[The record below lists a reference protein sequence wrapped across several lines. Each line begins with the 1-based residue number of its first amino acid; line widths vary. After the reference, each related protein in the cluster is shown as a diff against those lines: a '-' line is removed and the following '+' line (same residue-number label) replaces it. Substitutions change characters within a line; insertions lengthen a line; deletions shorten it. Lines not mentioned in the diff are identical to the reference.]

1 MELGLQLATQMGNRL
16 MFEHIMRKR
25 LRVVWEWGPAIQY
38 EICLR
43 GIDSSGDG
51 GNDVLEIICEPDV
64 RQETASLL
72 LDDVFYG
79 LLHKVV
85 LKKWSLFGRYMHV
98 AMTVIDSAL
107 FVQLVMTAFDLK
119 RDPLNASRFEQP
131 LGMLLNCVVR
141 FCIEIFF
148 LTKRWLNMP
157 KGQSVYDKVRVL
169 FSWMVELDGMWRR
182 LVTTTTSMIA
192 ALLTMTH
199 LNPTAEGHGD
209 EIVWI
214 LLSISTGLQGSSTV
228 NGLFM
233 PFEKQAIYLMSM
245 ERCMSNE
252 VLLFVQFLIIF
263 TLIFSLSLYIAY
275 PRAGTGIL
283 PGDPI
288 PQFND
293 WDTSIKAMFDEMI
306 GLRRWPIDL
315 DEMYRLSSWESVGL
329 TLFLLIYFMCVM
341 LVLQLMYRFLNATL
355 TSKFNS
361 IQKESTL
368 QWRLNF
374 ARQVLRSEFMW
385 FFWDTSIGDADLNYQ
400 FQHVRKQLSQS
411 INTSDEDDYDA
422 GEPVVPFQSYEL
434 LRSAASTASCRADA
448 TRDVMARAITHEN
461 NASIKEE
468 HHDEDNHDDDQI
480 PTTLAT
486 DLGGARSRTAAPP
499 AVVS

>member
-1 MELGLQLATQMGNRL
+1 
-16 MFEHIMRKR
+16 
-25 LRVVWEWGPAIQY
+25 
-38 EICLR
+38 
-43 GIDSSGDG
+43 
-51 GNDVLEIICEPDV
+51 
-64 RQETASLL
+64 
-72 LDDVFYG
+72 
-79 LLHKVV
+79 
-85 LKKWSLFGRYMHV
+85 
-98 AMTVIDSAL
+98 
-107 FVQLVMTAFDLK
+107 
-119 RDPLNASRFEQP
+119 
-131 LGMLLNCVVR
+131 
-141 FCIEIFF
+141 
-148 LTKRWLNMP
+148 
-157 KGQSVYDKVRVL
+157 
-169 FSWMVELDGMWRR
+169 
-182 LVTTTTSMIA
+182 
-192 ALLTMTH
+192 
-199 LNPTAEGHGD
+199 
-209 EIVWI
+209 
-214 LLSISTGLQGSSTV
+214 
-228 NGLFM
+228 
-233 PFEKQAIYLMSM
+233 
-245 ERCMSNE
+245 MSNE

-263 TLIFSLSLYIAY
+263 SLIVSLSWYFAF

-448 TRDVMARAITHEN
+448 TRDVMARAITDEN